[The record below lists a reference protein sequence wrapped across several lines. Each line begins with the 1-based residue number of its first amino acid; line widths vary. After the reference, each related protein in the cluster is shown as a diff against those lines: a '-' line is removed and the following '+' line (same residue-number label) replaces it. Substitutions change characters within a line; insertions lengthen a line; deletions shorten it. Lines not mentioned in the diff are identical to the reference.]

1 MIKKPLFI
9 VLGCLLCWGRLLNAQ
24 AVHELDLQKSLDI
37 AMEQSYKMRTLKE
50 NLLSAEYHLKAA
62 TNRFRTNV
70 NLHVNVPNYT
80 ETIRAFEDSLGVYYS
95 PIKQATY
102 QTDLMINQP
111 LPTDGRLYLSS
122 GFYNLNDYNKKR
134 QTIQLNTRIGF
145 VQPLEAFYSYS
156 KIKVGLR
163 QAELNYELS
172 KKQLL
177 REQLNLNY
185 EVGQAFYNLVSMIE
199 REKIALQTLTY
210 QREAYELAQN
220 KYKAGVIAE
229 VEVLQMEVDLG
240 EAINNHDIAIANRQ
254 SQANFFKQ
262 LLGIS
267 LQDSLVIHTE
277 IDYHLVEVDE
287 QFAVELGLKNRLE
300 IREQEINTE
309 LAEINVRRQKLE
321 GQITGSITAYYDFI
335 GVGES
340 ERDILLSTT
349 FRDAAQEL
357 KTRPGNKGIALDIT
371 IPIWD
376 WGVNRAQV
384 NAARASLCKAR
395 YTLDNEKV
403 SVERDIRDTVNKLK
417 SSLKRLQLLE
427 KNVVVAEKS
436 FEISK
441 QRFANGDIN
450 SQSMALDRN
459 RLSQARISRLEAYI
473 SYKLLLSDLTRKTF
487 YDFEQDRPIMAN

>member
-1 MIKKPLFI
+1 
-9 VLGCLLCWGRLLNAQ
+9 
-24 AVHELDLQKSLDI
+24 
-37 AMEQSYKMRTLKE
+37 
-50 NLLSAEYHLKAA
+50 
-62 TNRFRTNV
+62 
-70 NLHVNVPNYT
+70 
-80 ETIRAFEDSLGVYYS
+80 
-95 PIKQATY
+95 
-102 QTDLMINQP
+102 
-111 LPTDGRLYLSS
+111 
-122 GFYNLNDYNKKR
+122 
-134 QTIQLNTRIGF
+134 
-145 VQPLEAFYSYS
+145 
-156 KIKVGLR
+156 
-163 QAELNYELS
+163 
-172 KKQLL
+172 
-177 REQLNLNY
+177 
-185 EVGQAFYNLVSMIE
+185 MIE

-277 IDYHLVEVDE
+277 IDYHIVEVDE

-309 LAEINVRRQKLE
+309 LAEINIRRQKLE

-384 NAARASLCKAR
+384 NAARASLRKAR

-450 SQSMALDRN
+450 SQSLALDRN
-459 RLSQARISRLEAYI
+459 RLSQAHISRLEAYI